1 MNIENNKIFAA
12 ILVAGIAAMSAG
24 MISEGLVKPKK
35 LSENAYKI
43 EVTETAD
50 TGAGAPAAPAVAEPI
65 DALMATAD
73 VAQGEKLAKVCAACH
88 TFDQGGAN
96 RVGPNMW
103 GIVGLKHAHAEGFAY
118 SDALKAKS
126 GEIWTVEALNQF
138 LWNPKKAIPGTK
150 MGYAGMKKPEDRAA
164 LIKWLE
170 TLK

>member
-1 MNIENNKIFAA
+1 
-12 ILVAGIAAMSAG
+12 
-24 MISEGLVKPKK
+24 
-35 LSENAYKI
+35 
-43 EVTETAD
+43 
-50 TGAGAPAAPAVAEPI
+50 VAEPI
-65 DALMATAD
+65 DELMATAD
-73 VAQGEKLAKVCAACH
+73 IAQGEKLAKVCAACH
-88 TFDQGGAN
+88 TFDKGGAN

-103 GIVGLKHAHAEGFAY
+103 GIVGAKHAHIDGFAY

-126 GEIWTVEALNQF
+126 AEVWDVEALNQF